1 MMVKPLISG
10 LQNTVAV
17 DFYHSPKGD
26 LIFWTD
32 VVEDKIYRGYVIS
45 GCKLYFLCEF
55 LFIYFNDI
63 CDDLRFFFYI
73 VFYFAI
79 ILELKKNIKVQV
91 ILISVISNLIL
102 PF

>member
-1 MMVKPLISG
+1 MYYTFIYLFSDPAEPYIIFSNRHELRSVDLKTMMVKPLISG

-45 GCKLYFLCEF
+45 GCK
-55 LFIYFNDI
+55 
-63 CDDLRFFFYI
+63 
-73 VFYFAI
+73 
-79 ILELKKNIKVQV
+79 
-91 ILISVISNLIL
+91 
-102 PF
+102 